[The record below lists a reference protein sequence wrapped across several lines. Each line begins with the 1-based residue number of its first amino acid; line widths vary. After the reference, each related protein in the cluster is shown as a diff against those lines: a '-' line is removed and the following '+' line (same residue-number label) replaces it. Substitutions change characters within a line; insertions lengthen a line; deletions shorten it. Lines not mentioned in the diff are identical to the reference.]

1 MSIGTANDF
10 SQYSP
15 LLETRIRRKM
25 AEFAGNPDLSMED
38 MTNVIQMKINN
49 GVITSSEVDI
59 SIF

>member
-1 MSIGTANDF
+1 MSIGAANDF
-10 SQYSP
+10 SDYSL
-15 LLETRIRRKM
+15 LLENRIRQKM

>member
-1 MSIGTANDF
+1 MSVGAANEF
-10 SQYSP
+10 SNYSI
-15 LLETRIRRKM
+15 LLENRIRQKM

-38 MTNVIQMKINN
+38 MANVIQMKIDN